1 MTTIDEM
8 HDHHDA
14 ARRSDRWAL
23 PLAALGGI
31 LVLVSMLYLLV
42 ALGIGLPLSS
52 MFVRMQAGGRA
63 VGRPDRRAVLL

>member
-31 LVLVSMLYLLV
+31 LVLVSNV
-42 ALGIGLPLSS
+42 GGI
-52 MFVRMQAGGRA
+52 A
-63 VGRPDRRAVLL
+63 VGDDGVGYRATADSLLRV